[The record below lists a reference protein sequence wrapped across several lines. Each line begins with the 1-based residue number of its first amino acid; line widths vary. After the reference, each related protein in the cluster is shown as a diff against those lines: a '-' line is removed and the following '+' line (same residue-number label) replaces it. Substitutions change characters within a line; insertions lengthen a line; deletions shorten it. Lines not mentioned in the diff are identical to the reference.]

1 MISKIFF
8 YLVLLP
14 ALLPVAIILFYV
26 YSKDKKDREP
36 PRLLLK
42 TVLFGALFSLPCIPI
57 EKIAYNIISSSF
69 EIDSVQGAFVQ
80 YVFGVAL
87 VEEFFKFLVIMLYIW
102 KNRHFDYRYDGIVYA
117 VSSSLGFAALENII
131 YVLNFGTG
139 VSIGRAIFAIP
150 GHATFGV
157 FMGFFLSRA
166 KDCKLQGHSF
176 RSKLNLLLSLF
187 VPMIIHG
194 IYDFLLS
201 SPVQA
206 LNMGYIFFIYVI
218 ILDVISYFTIRH
230 DFKTDRPLGVNYT
243 IIE

>member
-14 ALLPVAIILFYV
+14 ALLPVAIILYYV
-26 YSKDKKDREP
+26 YSKDKKEREP
-36 PRLLLK
+36 LPLLLK
-42 TVLFGALFSLPCIPI
+42 TILFGALFSLPCIPL
-57 EKIAYNIISSSF
+57 EKLAYGMISSSF
-69 EIDSVQGAFVQ
+69 EAGTIQWALVQN
-80 YVFGVAL
+80 VFGVAL
-87 VEEFFKFLVIMLYIW
+87 IEEFFKFLVIMLYIW

-131 YVLNFGTG
+131 YILNFGTG

-157 FMGFFLSRA
+157 MMGFFLSRA
-166 KDCKLQGHSF
+166 KDWKLRGNKAKSF
-176 RSKLNLLLSLF
+176 CNLILSLA
-187 VPMIIHG
+187 VPMVIHG

-201 SPVQA
+201 EPIQA
-206 LNMGYIFFIYVI
+206 MNMNYIFFIYVI
-218 ILDVISYFTIRH
+218 ILDVAAFFTIRH
-230 DFKTDRPLGVNYT
+230 DFKTDRPLGVDYT